1 MGPYSLAIQKANR
14 AGWFVSKA
22 TGEGAFMVIF
32 PQSKHALSARSD
44 EMMAV
49 YIDITVVF
57 HATGL

>member
-1 MGPYSLAIQKANR
+1 
-14 AGWFVSKA
+14 
-22 TGEGAFMVIF
+22 MVIF